1 MPCSICRQHGHNRL
15 KCPQTTHHLA
25 CQTDSHIVTFVK
37 DSLNLIDNVTDNVT
51 NYSTNLTE
59 YKPTSSHIVV
69 YLSSHK
75 ESHCGYCSD
84 NDGSIY
90 SSDYEKP
97 EIYITIPKELF
108 DQLPMLEQHIN
119 DGYFNNYELSWHTQC
134 YCGGNRIKN
143 HVIRLDLIRC

>member
-15 KCPQTTHHLA
+15 KCPQFRDQSASQMHHNEPK
-25 CQTDSHIVTFVK
+25 IVTFVK
-37 DSLNLIDNVTDNVT
+37 DSLNLIDNVT

-59 YKPTSSHIVV
+59 YKPTTSHIIV

-75 ESHCGYCSD
+75 ETHCGYCSD

-108 DQLPMLEQHIN
+108 DQLTIVEQYIN
-119 DGYFNNYELSWHTQC
+119 DGYFNNYELPWHSQC

-143 HVIRLDLIRC
+143 HVVTLELMRC